1 MNETKSRIKSVGL
14 NVIFQHFY
22 RSMNEDTPVRR
33 IFPEISRC
41 IQCNGSLYMKVKIT
55 ELYSIYKIL

>member
-1 MNETKSRIKSVGL
+1 MNEINQELKVSGL

-33 IFPEISRC
+33 IYPEINRC
-41 IQCNGSLYMKVKIT
+41 EQCNGSLYMKVKI
-55 ELYSIYKIL
+55 